1 MDLNKPNGKTAK
13 AAKAAK
19 EAEEIKIST
28 ADILAM
34 VAEQG
39 QPLKEAL
46 LDLPAQ
52 VYTLSRVTLA
62 ARFIHEQTGEGGEI
76 KTNRQVKRGTP
87 RILTA
92 STARKLWCNGGKR
105 RCALKRPCLS
115 SHAHKTS

>member
-76 KTNRQVKRGTP
+76 KHGFNVEGFNQCWEY
-87 RILTA
+87 LTGE
-92 STARKLWCNGGKR
+92 TAQELPQADAESVG
-105 RCALKRPCLS
+105 APQI
-115 SHAHKTS
+115 